1 MDYKLL
7 TTNPVLLGSTLLL
20 MIGWMI
26 AFCGLCASQSLVFG
40 ISWWF
45 IMYQF
50 LVVLAVLTV
59 IVTASIAQYRL
70 VILTFLA
77 ISIMY
82 STNEISKYLHSNL
95 STSAAIT
102 TGYIFIAIVQFIW
115 VFVFG
120 STEDSK
126 LGSVIDNLT
135 AHSAPV
141 QEMKT
146 NSSVA
151 LAAPANQYAPS
162 TFTPTQFNN
171 SQTTI
176 QHQPSIKHTS
186 YISGSNHSAP
196 DVESTVVVS
205 PNQEYPISVVALHAY
220 EANPEDPNELSF
232 AKGDMLDV
240 HDKRGN
246 WWQARKANG
255 AVGIVPSNYD

>member
-1 MDYKLL
+1 
-7 TTNPVLLGSTLLL
+7 
-20 MIGWMI
+20 
-26 AFCGLCASQSLVFG
+26 
-40 ISWWF
+40 
-45 IMYQF
+45 MYQL
-50 LVVLAVLTV
+50 LVMLAVLTV

-141 QEMKT
+141 QE
-146 NSSVA
+146 A
-151 LAAPANQYAPS
+151 LAKSSPTPMTQTKSYPPS
-162 TFTPTQFNN
+162 SYTPTQFNN

-176 QHQPSIKHTS
+176 QHQQSIKHTS

-205 PNQEYPISVVALHAY
+205 PNQEYPIPVVALHAY

-255 AVGIVPSNYD
+255 AIGIVPSNYFAKD